1 MERALREKT
10 DVSCEVRRLTLA
22 NEQLDKNLQDAKI
35 SSLRVQ
41 GDSHSSS
48 ATANRLQTQLTGKQ
62 TDIEVLLRSK
72 EELEKII
79 KATKTDALESERKA
93 SDYYQQLLR
102 ATENF

>member
-1 MERALREKT
+1 
-10 DVSCEVRRLTLA
+10 
-22 NEQLDKNLQDAKI
+22 
-35 SSLRVQ
+35 
-41 GDSHSSS
+41 
-48 ATANRLQTQLTGKQ
+48 
-62 TDIEVLLRSK
+62 VLLRSK